1 MKYLFFLIF
10 SYSFLF
16 SIYIGNG
23 FNPQNLKV
31 LNELDIDSS
40 FITDYKLQQYYKKF
54 TKKHKKDYPKK
65 LNKASLFIPQI
76 KQILKENGIPTAFV
90 YLAMAES
97 NFALKA
103 KSHKKAKGLWQ
114 FIPSTAKKFGLT
126 IDEYVDERL
135 DIIKSTKAAAKYLK
149 YLYKKFGKWYLAV
162 LAYNCGEA
170 RVIEGITRA
179 SLDMYCN
186 KHKNCRKNK
195 TIRYYRKIIRLY
207 QRKEVKFKKLV
218 QIYNKVMKL
227 GYKPDIDELLIF
239 QKGLKRQYI
248 PNESRNYIR
257 RIISLAM
264 MNNSEIL
271 LKDENLHLLNQAIC
285 SPIVTVKVKGGVLLK
300 NIAKVIGMNKKELY
314 ELNPYFK
321 KGITPLTKKYY
332 TINILYSQLA
342 RFNANKDKIKND
354 IFDAYTVKAGDSLY
368 LIGKRYKI
376 SYKVIKKINHLKSN
390 ILKIGQKL
398 LIPVDSD
405 FVIKK
410 PIFYIVRKGDSL
422 IKIAKKYK
430 INVKKLKKDNK
441 LSSNMIYIGDKLVI
455 NN

>member
-1 MKYLFFLIF
+1 MRSLFFLIF
-10 SYSFLF
+10 SYSLLF

-31 LNELDIDSS
+31 LEELDIDSS
-40 FITDYKLQQYYKKF
+40 FITDYRLQQFYKNF
-54 TKKHKKDYPKK
+54 LKKQKSEYANK

-103 KSHKKAKGLWQ
+103 KSNKKAKGIWQ

-135 DIIKSTKAAAKYLK
+135 DLIKSTKAAAKYLK
-149 YLYKKFGKWYLAV
+149 YLHKKFGKWYLAAI
-162 LAYNCGEA
+162 AYNCGEA

-179 SLDMYCN
+179 ALDMYCSE
-186 KHKNCRKNK
+186 HKTCKKDKKIKNF
-195 TIRYYRKIIRLY
+195 RKIIRLY
-207 QRKEVKFKKLV
+207 QRKKVGFRKLFKV
-218 QIYNKVMKL
+218 YNEVMKF
-227 GYKPDIDELLIF
+227 GYNPDIDELLIL
-239 QKGLKRQYI
+239 QKNIKRQYI
-248 PNESRNYIR
+248 PNESRDYIR
-257 RIISLAM
+257 KIISLAM

-271 LKDENLHLLNQAIC
+271 LKDENLHLLNQSIGT
-285 SPIVTVKVKGGVLLK
+285 PIVTVEVKGGVLLK
-300 NIAKVIGMNKKELY
+300 NIANVIGMSKKELF

-321 KGITPLTKKYY
+321 KGITPLNKKSY

-342 RFNANKDKIKND
+342 RFNANKDKIKTD
-354 IFDAYTVKAGDSLY
+354 IYDSYTVKAGDSLY
-368 LIGKRYKI
+368 LIGKKYKI
-376 SYKVIKKINHLKSN
+376 DYKIIKKINHLKSN
-390 ILKIGQKL
+390 ILRVGQNL

-405 FVIKK
+405 FVLKK
-410 PIFYIVRKGDSL
+410 PIYYIVKKGDSL

-430 INVKKLKKDNK
+430 ISVKKLKKDNK
-441 LSSNMIYIGDKLVI
+441 LSSNTIFVGDKLVI